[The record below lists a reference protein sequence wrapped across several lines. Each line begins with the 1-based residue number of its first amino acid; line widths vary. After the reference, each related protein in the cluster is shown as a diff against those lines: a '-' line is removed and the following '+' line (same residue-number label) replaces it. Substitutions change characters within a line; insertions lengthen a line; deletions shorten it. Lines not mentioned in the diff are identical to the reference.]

1 MGLFLNE
8 VCKVR
13 KDAIGG
19 DDKSYTLAIVKRT
32 YKKSMRI
39 VLVNSD
45 MSLGKEHTVKPE
57 TLWKMKAAA
66 RKSVTRRVES
76 ASAKSANVAAPKAA
90 PECAMFEHMTPPVGG
105 MQNLNVTTLLKIV
118 GKSTLFGI
126 AEDSVLKFNGNAI
139 VNAANEGCVD
149 GGGIDGAIN
158 TAGGDE
164 LMKARRELP
173 VINEGE
179 YGRRIR
185 CPTGDAK
192 ITIAG
197 LLDCEYVI
205 HAVGPNFSFE
215 DSEADAL
222 LKLKNAYKNSLLR
235 ASEAKLRSVAFCI
248 ISGGIFRGQ
257 CPLAKIMETA
267 LFAIAENA
275 YPGLEHVYFC
285 GFTEYERHV
294 LSEVV
299 QKPPSGLLS
308 IVDPCIK

>member
-1 MGLFLNE
+1 MVLSVHE

-13 KDAIGG
+13 KDAVGG
-19 DDKSYTLAIVKRT
+19 KDKGYTLAIVKRT
-32 YKKSMRI
+32 YKNSMRI

-45 MSLGKEHTVKPE
+45 MSLGDEHTVKSE
-57 TLWKMKAAA
+57 TLWKMKAAM
-66 RKSVTRRVES
+66 RKSVTRRVE
-76 ASAKSANVAAPKAA
+76 SAKSANVAAPKAA
-90 PECAMFEHMTPPVGG
+90 APGCAMFEHMTPPVDG

-139 VNAANEGCVD
+139 VNAANPGCVD

-158 TAGGDE
+158 NAGGDE

-173 VINEGE
+173 VVEETE
-179 YGRRIR
+179 YGQRIR
-185 CPTGDAK
+185 CRTGDAK

-197 LLDCEYVI
+197 LLDCDHVI
-205 HAVGPNFSFE
+205 HAVGPNFNCEE
-215 DSEADAL
+215 DEADAL
-222 LKLKNAYKNSLLR
+222 LKLKDAYKNSLLR

-257 CPLAKIMETA
+257 CPLDKIMETA
-267 LFAIAENA
+267 LFAIAQNA

-285 GFTEYERHV
+285 AFTEFERRV
-294 LSEVV
+294 LREVV
-299 QKPPSGLLS
+299 QKPPSGMLS
-308 IVDPCIK
+308 IVDPCIV